1 MRYRSI
7 AAASFA
13 ASLLLAMGSPAMV
26 RADPPAKLEKPEDF
40 IAARQALM
48 VEMEEKMQPIDSFTV
63 GVAAAPAALD
73 AAALE
78 ISKMLTTVPSLFP
91 PTTNLYDPKAEQ
103 PVTIAL
109 PAIWKDFGTFEKFAG
124 AAAVSAKSL
133 ASTTDSDGIKAGALA
148 LRGSCDACHTLFLRP
163 YTAAKANE
171 QDASFDFD
179 KLFKDADEAQKDAP
193 KK

>member
-1 MRYRSI
+1 MRCRSI
-7 AAASFA
+7 VALSLPVSFLMA
-13 ASLLLAMGSPAMV
+13 VGSPAML

-78 ISKMLTTVPSLFP
+78 ISKTLATVPSLFP
-91 PTTNLYDPKAEQ
+91 PATNLYDPKVEQ

-109 PAIWKDFGTFEKFAG
+109 PAIWKDFATFEKL
-124 AAAVSAKSL
+124 AAAASASAKSL
-133 ASTTDSDGIKAGALA
+133 AAKTDADGIKAGALA

-171 QDASFDFD
+171 QDANFDFD